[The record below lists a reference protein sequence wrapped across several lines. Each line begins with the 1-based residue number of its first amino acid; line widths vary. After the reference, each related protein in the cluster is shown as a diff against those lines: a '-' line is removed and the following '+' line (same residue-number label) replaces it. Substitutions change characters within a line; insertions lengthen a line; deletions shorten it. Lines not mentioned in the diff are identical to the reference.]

1 MKSREKI
8 LFGLGIVILVLL
20 HWFLFPSKEGFFD
33 DPAAYNALRGRLQ
46 DDLGPYCE
54 LSAFV
59 KDQVNEMQQGLKAVS
74 ASLPSESDI
83 KAMTKSPSARNTQTL
98 MSAAK
103 ISVDSWYDFGG
114 DLQFNSMYKSV
125 YKCTDSL
132 AKSRPSC
139 GSPNPN
145 MNYVSCDVYLN
156 LPNWTDEMEVI
167 GALRKI
173 TDDLPERLVRESD
186 WFDAVIRKI
195 RTGLESGARPQA
207 GDNPPGVPPSQA
219 QMDEYA
225 KEAKKQE
232 GFTCSLEAMDY
243 LKRKRLENEAKSCT
257 PVTGS
262 SEIARVNGLLDN
274 PAVKSSV
281 RRMRSM
287 YNDMM
292 GLKADLEKLKNGTLY
307 DWQKG
312 GPKKTYAPCDAGGDR
327 VKGFICSLRN
337 MS

>member
-1 MKSREKI
+1 M
-8 LFGLGIVILVLL
+8 LFGLGLVILMLL
-20 HWFLFPSKEGFFD
+20 HWVLFPSKEGFFD
-33 DPAAYNALRGRLQ
+33 DPSAYNALRGRLQ
-46 DDLGPYCE
+46 NDLGPYCE
-54 LSAFV
+54 ISAFIR
-59 KDQVNEMQQGLKAVS
+59 DQVNEMQQGLKAVS
-74 ASLPSESDI
+74 ASLPTASEI
-83 KAMTKSPSARNTQTL
+83 KAGTSSPAALKSQSL

-103 ISVDSWYDFGG
+103 ISLETWYDFGG

-145 MNYVSCDVYLN
+145 MNYVPCDVYLN

-173 TDDLPERLVRESD
+173 TDDLPERLTREAE
-186 WFDAVIRKI
+186 WFQAVIEKI
-195 RTGLESGARPQA
+195 QAGLDAGARPQA

-232 GFTCSLEAMDY
+232 GFTCSLEAMNY
-243 LKRKRLENEAKSCT
+243 LKRKRLEAESQSCT
-257 PVTGS
+257 PLTGS
-262 SEIARVNGLLDN
+262 SEIARVNRLLDN
-274 PAVKSSV
+274 PSVQSSV
-281 RRMRSM
+281 RRMRAM
-287 YNDMM
+287 YGVMVD
-292 GLKADLEKLKNGTLY
+292 LKSKLERLKNGDLY
-307 DWQKG
+307 DWQRA
-312 GPKKTYAPCDAGGDR
+312 GPKKTYTACEAGGDR

-337 MS
+337 MT